1 VSLRLFIHTQ
11 ASEDIDQY
19 AGRIGEDSPRAAARF
34 QESALDT
41 AQWLTEFPGAG
52 HVVRMRRNEG
62 LRVCAVRG
70 FPNHLIFYREHAGL
84 LEVVRIVHGARDLPR
99 VLAPTIKWLRER
111 PD

>member
-1 VSLRLFIHTQ
+1 
-11 ASEDIDQY
+11 
-19 AGRIGEDSPRAAARF
+19 
-34 QESALDT
+34 
-41 AQWLTEFPGAG
+41 
-52 HVVRMRRNEG
+52 
-62 LRVCAVRG
+62 VCAVRG